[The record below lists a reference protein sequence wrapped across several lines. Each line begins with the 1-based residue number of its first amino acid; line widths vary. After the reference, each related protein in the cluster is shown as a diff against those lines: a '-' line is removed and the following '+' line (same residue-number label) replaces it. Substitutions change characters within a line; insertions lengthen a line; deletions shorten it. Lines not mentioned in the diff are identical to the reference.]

1 MNPLHQLTRRPVKAA
16 FGVLLLALAGAIL
29 CLSGGQYWAA
39 VQTRAAVE
47 RTYTTVA
54 VITGLGS
61 SEETADSMNAESL
74 RQDSAFGAAIFFQ
87 ELEQQ
92 SWDIIRSRPT
102 VGMVSGY
109 SPCLKPAISL
119 YTGHR
124 SSDAP
129 YEYSIVEIRADA
141 VTEVI
146 NDWFGESGC
155 ASWQLDGQV
164 LGIYG
169 LNDAFRDPSGQRAS
183 VTLCQVY
190 DDPAELLHPEAG
202 KRYLLLSHS
211 YTDDEWSL
219 RRNVAD
225 WVFMETNVQSDPWS
239 LDILGNLI
247 RYDQR
252 ANPDGTKYCR
262 LAHDGEFTDDADG
275 FVELAPDE
283 LIYSDPVTGVEVMNV
298 DPDDFGRFSF
308 AVDAL
313 KDTGEIMV
321 EDPQQPGNWRPE
333 TVDYT
338 QYNLP
343 SIQELPDGVTA
354 QEVIDSTS
362 SWRMAMESIQTNNHS
377 VPVLAV
383 DSVEG
388 MLEFA
393 SGRTQITQG
402 RSISQDE
409 YRDGAAVCLISETLA
424 RESGLDVGDTLPL
437 SLYEK
442 EKNLMPT
449 MVGDSD
455 PTASY
460 YLPQRGFQ
468 QETEYTVIGLY
479 RQSSEWVTTPTS
491 FTPNS
496 VFVPEKSVTCQ
507 TVSGDY
513 GVWETMILK
522 NGTAGQMEARL
533 KENGLGGVVTYYD
546 QGYSEI
552 VESLDGFSRVSRT
565 VLWVGLALWVV
576 VLAAYCVLFPCRRA
590 KLPCGWTLGTVKR
603 DITGSIWLSS
613 AAVAVIG
620 TVIALA
626 VSIPGMSWAIGKITG
641 ADRLGAHH
649 VRVSVADGGPVRRGA
664 GPGAGSRG
672 PVQRPRRPTGH
683 PQGSVKHRRER
694 SDDPLFFQANAQA
707 DRSVPGGGADGAGV
721 FPGPVHASAV
731 PGPDGRAH

>member
-39 VQTRAAVE
+39 AQTRATVE

-61 SEETADSMNAESL
+61 SEETAGSMNAESL
-74 RQDSAFGAAIFFQ
+74 RQSSATGAAIFFQ
-87 ELEQQ
+87 EPEQQ

-124 SSDAP
+124 GSDAP

-141 VTEVI
+141 VTERN
-146 NDWFGESGC
+146 NDWFGESGS
-155 ASWQLDGQV
+155 ANWQLDGQV

-183 VTLCQVY
+183 VSLHQEY

-211 YTDDEWSL
+211 YTDDEWYL

-225 WVFMETNVQSDPWS
+225 WVFMETNVQLDPWS

-402 RSISQDE
+402 RSISQEE

-468 QETEYTVIGLY
+468 QETEYTIIGLY
-479 RQSSEWVTTPTS
+479 RQSSEWSETVAS

-496 VFVPEKSVTCQ
+496 VLTPKKSVTCAME
-507 TVSGDY
+507 TGDCAIEASPSGLW
-513 GVWETMILK
+513 GTMILK

-533 KENGLGGVVTYYD
+533 AENNLAGTVTYYD
-546 QGYSEI
+546 QGYSGI
-552 VESLDGFSRVSRT
+552 MESLDGFSRVSRT

-576 VLAAYCVLFPCRRA
+576 VLAAYCVLFPLQEGKTALRM
-590 KLPCGWTLGTVKR
+590 WTLGTVKR
-603 DITGSIWLSS
+603 DITGSIWLAS

-626 VSIPGMSWAIGKITG
+626 VSIPGMSWAIGKLQELTG
-641 ADRLGAHH
+641 SELAMS
-649 VRVSVADGGPVRRGA
+649 VSPWQTAALCAAVLVLELAAVALCSALAARRGIRKA
-664 GPGAGSRG
+664 A
-672 PVQRPRRPTGH
+672 
-683 PQGSVKHRRER
+683 
-694 SDDPLFFQANAQA
+694 
-707 DRSVPGGGADGAGV
+707 
-721 FPGPVHASAV
+721 
-731 PGPDGRAH
+731 

>member
-39 VQTRAAVE
+39 AQTRATVE

-61 SEETADSMNAESL
+61 SEETAGSMNAESL
-74 RQDSAFGAAIFFQ
+74 RQSSATGAAIFFQ
-87 ELEQQ
+87 EPEQQ

-124 SSDAP
+124 GSDAP

-146 NDWFGESGC
+146 NDWFGESGS
-155 ASWQLDGQV
+155 AVWQLDGQV

-183 VTLCQVY
+183 VTLCQEY
-190 DDPAELLHPEAG
+190 DDPAKLLHPEAG

-211 YTDDEWSL
+211 YTDDEWYL

-225 WVFMETNVQSDPWS
+225 WVFMDTNVQLDPWS

-252 ANPDGTKYCR
+252 ANPDGTQYCR
-262 LAHDGEFTDDADG
+262 PAHDGEFTDDADG
-275 FVELAPDE
+275 LVELAPDE
-283 LIYSDPVTGVEVMNV
+283 LIYSDPVTGIEVTNI

-468 QETEYTVIGLY
+468 QETEYTIIGLY
-479 RQSSEWVTTPTS
+479 RQSSEWSETVAS

-496 VFVPEKSVTCQ
+496 VLTPKKSVTCAME
-507 TVSGDY
+507 TGDCAIEASPSGLW
-513 GVWETMILK
+513 GTMILK

-533 KENGLGGVVTYYD
+533 AENNLAGTVTYYD
-546 QGYSEI
+546 QGYSGI
-552 VESLDGFSRVSRT
+552 MESLDGFSRVSRT

-576 VLAAYCVLFPCRRA
+576 VLAAYCVLFPLQEGKTALRM
-590 KLPCGWTLGTVKR
+590 WTLGTVKR

-613 AAVAVIG
+613 AAVAAIG
-620 TVIALA
+620 AVIALA
-626 VSIPGMSWAIGKITG
+626 VSIPGMSWAIGKLQELTG
-641 ADRLGAHH
+641 SELTMS
-649 VRVSVADGGPVRRGA
+649 VSPWQTAALCAVVLVLELAAVALCSALAACRGIRKA
-664 GPGAGSRG
+664 A
-672 PVQRPRRPTGH
+672 
-683 PQGSVKHRRER
+683 
-694 SDDPLFFQANAQA
+694 
-707 DRSVPGGGADGAGV
+707 
-721 FPGPVHASAV
+721 
-731 PGPDGRAH
+731 

>member
-39 VQTRAAVE
+39 AQTRAAVE

-61 SEETADSMNAESL
+61 SEETADSTDAESL
-74 RQDSAFGAAIFFQ
+74 RQSSATGAAIFFQ
-87 ELEQQ
+87 APEQQ

-119 YTGHR
+119 YTGH
-124 SSDAP
+124 SGIDAP
-129 YEYSIVEIRADA
+129 YGCSIVEIRADA
-141 VTEVI
+141 VTEVN
-146 NDWFGESGC
+146 NDWFGESG
-155 ASWQLDGQV
+155 AAVWQLDGQV

-183 VTLCQVY
+183 VTLCQEY

-202 KRYLLLSHS
+202 KRYLLLSRS
-211 YTDDEWSL
+211 YGDSEWSL

-225 WVFMETNVQSDPWS
+225 WVFMESNVQSDPWS

-252 ANPDGTKYCR
+252 KNQSEHWYHTAGDAAEEPV
-262 LAHDGEFTDDADG
+262 EFAPE
-275 FVELAPDE
+275 EL
-283 LIYSDPVTGVEVMNV
+283 LYRDPATGVEVTSI
-298 DPDDFGRFSF
+298 DPDAFGQFSF

-402 RSISQDE
+402 RSISQEE
-409 YRDGAAVCLISETLA
+409 YCDGAAVCLISETLA

-449 MVGDSD
+449 TVGDSD

-479 RQSSEWVTTPTS
+479 RQSSEWGKTVAS

-496 VFVPEKSVTCQ
+496 VLTPKKSVTCAME
-507 TVSGDY
+507 TGGSAIEASPSGLW
-513 GVWETMILK
+513 GTMILK
-522 NGTAGQMEARL
+522 NGTADQMEARL
-533 KENGLGGVVTYYD
+533 KENNLAGTVTYYD

-576 VLAAYCVLFPCRRA
+576 VLAAYCVLFPLQEGKTALRM
-590 KLPCGWTLGTVKR
+590 WTLGTVKR

-626 VSIPGMSWAIGKITG
+626 VSIPGMSWAIGKLQELTG
-641 ADRLGAHH
+641 SELR
-649 VRVSVADGGPVRRGA
+649 
-664 GPGAGSRG
+664 
-672 PVQRPRRPTGH
+672 RRPCA
-683 PQGSVKHRRER
+683 PWCWSWSWQPWPCAAPS
-694 SDDPLFFQANAQA
+694 P
-707 DRSVPGGGADGAGV
+707 PAG
-721 FPGPVHASAV
+721 ASARQRKTQK
-731 PGPDGRAH
+731 GAIR

>member
-1 MNPLHQLTRRPVKAA
+1 MNPMHQLTRRPVKAA

-61 SEETADSMNAESL
+61 SEETAGSMNAESL
-74 RQDSAFGAAIFFQ
+74 RQYSALDAAIFFQ
-87 ELEQQ
+87 EPEQQ

-109 SPCLKPAISL
+109 SPCLRPAISL

-124 SSDAP
+124 GSDAP

-141 VTEVI
+141 VTERN
-146 NDWFGESGC
+146 NDWFGESGS
-155 ASWQLDGQV
+155 ANWQLDGQV

-183 VTLCQVY
+183 VSLHQEY

-211 YTDDEWSL
+211 YTDDEWYL

-225 WVFMETNVQSDPWS
+225 WVFMETNVQLDPWS
-239 LDILGNLI
+239 LDIPGNLI

-252 ANPDGTKYCR
+252 KNQSEHWYHTAGDAAEEPV
-262 LAHDGEFTDDADG
+262 EF
-275 FVELAPDE
+275 APEE
-283 LIYSDPVTGVEVMNV
+283 LIYRDPTTGAEVYTGLDMEA
-298 DPDDFGRFSF
+298 FGRFSF
-308 AVDAL
+308 SAARSRDREEVTVA
-313 KDTGEIMV
+313 
-321 EDPQQPGNWRPE
+321 DPEQPQGWSTK
-333 TVDYT
+333 TVDYRV
-338 QYNLP
+338 YDLP

-402 RSISQDE
+402 RSISQEE
-409 YRDGAAVCLISETLA
+409 YHDGAAVCLISETLA

-479 RQSSEWVTTPTS
+479 RQSSEWSETVAS

-496 VFVPEKSVTCQ
+496 VLTPKKSVTCAME
-507 TVSGDY
+507 TGDCAIEASPSGLW
-513 GVWETMILK
+513 GTMILK

-533 KENGLGGVVTYYD
+533 AENNLAGTVTYYD
-546 QGYSEI
+546 QGYSGI
-552 VESLDGFSRVSRT
+552 MESLDGYTRVSRT
-565 VLWVGLALWVV
+565 VLLVGLALWAV
-576 VLAAYCVLFPCRRA
+576 VLAAYCVL
-590 KLPCGWTLGTVKR
+590 LPMQEGKTALRMWTLGAKRR
-603 DITGSIWLSS
+603 DIAGQIWTPS
-613 AAVAVIG
+613 ALMAAAG

-626 VSIPGMSWAIGKITG
+626 VSIPGMSWATDKIQALTG
-641 ADRLGAHH
+641 SDLTLK
-649 VRVSVADGGPVRRGA
+649 VSVGQTVALCAGALAIALAVIALVSVSTARRGIRKA
-664 GPGAGSRG
+664 
-672 PVQRPRRPTGH
+672 
-683 PQGSVKHRRER
+683 E
-694 SDDPLFFQANAQA
+694 
-707 DRSVPGGGADGAGV
+707 
-721 FPGPVHASAV
+721 
-731 PGPDGRAH
+731 

>member
-1 MNPLHQLTRRPVKAA
+1 MNPMHQLTRRPVKAA
-16 FGVLLLALAGAIL
+16 FGALLLALAGAIL

-39 VQTRAAVE
+39 VQTRATVE

-54 VITGLGS
+54 VVTGRISSDEVLTPSAEGGS
-61 SEETADSMNAESL
+61 NAESL
-74 RQDSAFGAAIFFQ
+74 RQDSAMAAAIFLA
-87 ELEQQ
+87 EPEQQ
-92 SWDIIRSRPT
+92 NWSIIQSRPK
-102 VGMVSGY
+102 VGLVSGY
-109 SPCLKPAISL
+109 SPGLKPAISL
-119 YTGHR
+119 YTGHS

-141 VTEVI
+141 VTQSN
-146 NDWFGESGC
+146 NDWFGESGS
-155 ASWQLDGQV
+155 ANWLLDGQV

-183 VTLCQVY
+183 VSLHQEY

-202 KRYLLLSHS
+202 KRYLLLSRS
-211 YTDDEWSL
+211 YTDDEWYL
-219 RRNVAD
+219 RQHVAD
-225 WVFMETNVQSDPWS
+225 FIFMDTNVQSDPWS

-275 FVELAPDE
+275 LVELAPDE
-283 LIYSDPVTGVEVMNV
+283 LIYSDPATGAEVYTGLDMGA
-298 DPDDFGRFSF
+298 FGRFSF
-308 AVDAL
+308 SAARSRDRE
-313 KDTGEIMV
+313 EIMV

-343 SIQELPDGVTA
+343 NIQELPDGVTA

-362 SWRMAMESIQTNNHS
+362 SWRTAMESIQTNNHS

-402 RSISQDE
+402 RSFSQSE
-409 YRDGAAVCLISETLA
+409 YDSGAAVCLISETLA

-468 QETEYTVIGLY
+468 QETEYTIVGLY
-479 RQSSEWVTTPTS
+479 RQSNEWSQGVAS
-491 FTPNS
+491 FTPNT
-496 VFVPEKSVTCQ
+496 VLVPRKSVTCAVK
-507 TVSGDY
+507 TGETGLGVSSGCL
-513 GVWETMILK
+513 WETMVLQ
-522 NGTAGQMEARL
+522 NGTIDQMEARL
-533 KENGLGGVVTYYD
+533 EENGLDGTVTYYD
-546 QGYSEI
+546 QGYSDI
-552 VESLDGFSRVSRT
+552 VESLDGYTRVSRT
-565 VLWVGLALWVV
+565 VLLVGLALWAV
-576 VLAAYCVLFPCRRA
+576 VLAAYCVL
-590 KLPCGWTLGTVKR
+590 LPMQEGKTALRMWTLGAKRR
-603 DITGSIWLSS
+603 DIAGQIWTPS
-613 AAVAVIG
+613 ALMALAG
-620 TVIALA
+620 TIIALA
-626 VSIPGMSWAIGKITG
+626 VSIPGMSWATDKIQALTG
-641 ADRLGAHH
+641 SDLTLKVSTGQTMALCAGALAI
-649 VRVSVADGGPVRRGA
+649 VLAVIALVGVSTACRGIRRA
-664 GPGAGSRG
+664 G
-672 PVQRPRRPTGH
+672 
-683 PQGSVKHRRER
+683 
-694 SDDPLFFQANAQA
+694 
-707 DRSVPGGGADGAGV
+707 
-721 FPGPVHASAV
+721 
-731 PGPDGRAH
+731 

>member
-61 SEETADSMNAESL
+61 SEETAGSMNAESL
-74 RQDSAFGAAIFFQ
+74 RQDSALDAAIFFQ
-87 ELEQQ
+87 EPEQQ

-109 SPCLKPAISL
+109 SPCLRPAISL

-124 SSDAP
+124 GSDAP

-141 VTEVI
+141 VTERN
-146 NDWFGESGC
+146 NDWFGESGS
-155 ASWQLDGQV
+155 ANWQLDGQV

-183 VTLCQVY
+183 VSLHQEY

-211 YTDDEWSL
+211 YTDDEWYL

-225 WVFMETNVQSDPWS
+225 WVFMETNVQLDPWS

-402 RSISQDE
+402 RSISQEE

-479 RQSSEWVTTPTS
+479 RQSSEWGKTVAS

-496 VFVPEKSVTCQ
+496 VLTPKKSVTCAME
-507 TVSGDY
+507 TGGSAIEASPSGLW
-513 GVWETMILK
+513 GTMILK

-533 KENGLGGVVTYYD
+533 KENNLAGTVTYYD

-576 VLAAYCVLFPCRRA
+576 VLAAYCVLFPLQEGKTALRM
-590 KLPCGWTLGTVKR
+590 WTLGTVKR

-626 VSIPGMSWAIGKITG
+626 VSIPGMSWAIGKLQELTG
-641 ADRLGAHH
+641 SELTMS
-649 VRVSVADGGPVRRGA
+649 VSPWQTAALCAVVLVLELAAVALCSALAARRGIRKA
-664 GPGAGSRG
+664 A
-672 PVQRPRRPTGH
+672 
-683 PQGSVKHRRER
+683 
-694 SDDPLFFQANAQA
+694 
-707 DRSVPGGGADGAGV
+707 
-721 FPGPVHASAV
+721 
-731 PGPDGRAH
+731 

>member
-39 VQTRAAVE
+39 AQTRATVE

-61 SEETADSMNAESL
+61 SEETAGSMNAESL
-74 RQDSAFGAAIFFQ
+74 RQSSATGAAIFFQ
-87 ELEQQ
+87 EPEQQ

-124 SSDAP
+124 GSDAP

-146 NDWFGESGC
+146 NDWFGESGS
-155 ASWQLDGQV
+155 AVWQLDGQV

-183 VTLCQVY
+183 VTLCQEY
-190 DDPAELLHPEAG
+190 DDPAKLLHPEAG

-211 YTDDEWSL
+211 YTDDEWYL

-225 WVFMETNVQSDPWS
+225 WVFMDTNVQLDPWS

-252 ANPDGTKYCR
+252 ANPDGTQYCR
-262 LAHDGEFTDDADG
+262 PAHDGEFTDDADG
-275 FVELAPDE
+275 LVELAPDE
-283 LIYSDPVTGVEVMNV
+283 LIYSDPVTGIEVTNI
-298 DPDDFGRFSF
+298 DPDAFGRFSF

-402 RSISQDE
+402 RSISQEE

-468 QETEYTVIGLY
+468 QETEYTIIGLY
-479 RQSSEWVTTPTS
+479 RQSSEWSETVAS

-496 VFVPEKSVTCQ
+496 VLTPKKSVTCAME
-507 TVSGDY
+507 TGDCAIEASPSGLW
-513 GVWETMILK
+513 GTMILK
-522 NGTAGQMEARL
+522 NGTADQMEARL

-576 VLAAYCVLFPCRRA
+576 VLAAYCVLFPLQEGKTALRM
-590 KLPCGWTLGTVKR
+590 WTLGTVKR

-626 VSIPGMSWAIGKITG
+626 VSIPGMSWAIGKLQELTG
-641 ADRLGAHH
+641 SELTMS
-649 VRVSVADGGPVRRGA
+649 VSPWQTAALCAVVLVLELAAVALCSALAARRGIRKA
-664 GPGAGSRG
+664 A
-672 PVQRPRRPTGH
+672 
-683 PQGSVKHRRER
+683 
-694 SDDPLFFQANAQA
+694 
-707 DRSVPGGGADGAGV
+707 
-721 FPGPVHASAV
+721 
-731 PGPDGRAH
+731 

>member
-1 MNPLHQLTRRPVKAA
+1 MNPMHQLTRRPVKAA
-16 FGVLLLALAGAIL
+16 FGALLLALAGVIL
-29 CLSGGQYWAA
+29 ALSGGQFWAA
-39 VQTRAAVE
+39 AWTRAGVE
-47 RTYTTVA
+47 ATYTTVA
-54 VITGLGS
+54 VVTGRISSDEVLTPSAEGGS
-61 SEETADSMNAESL
+61 NAESL
-74 RQDSAFGAAIFFQ
+74 RQDSAMAAAIFLA
-87 ELEQQ
+87 EPEQQ
-92 SWDIIRSRPT
+92 NWSIIRSRPR
-102 VGMVSGY
+102 VGLVSGY
-109 SPCLKPAISL
+109 SPGLKPAISL

-124 SSDAP
+124 GSDAP

-141 VTEVI
+141 VTERN
-146 NDWFGESGC
+146 NDWFGESGS
-155 ASWQLDGQV
+155 ANWQLDGQV

-183 VTLCQVY
+183 VSLHQEY

-211 YTDDEWSL
+211 YTDDEWYL

-225 WVFMETNVQSDPWS
+225 WVFMETNVQLDPWS

-409 YRDGAAVCLISETLA
+409 YRDCAAVCLISETLA

-468 QETEYTVIGLY
+468 QETEYTIVGLY
-479 RQSSEWVTTPTS
+479 RQNNEWSQGVAS
-491 FTPNS
+491 FTPNT
-496 VFVPEKSVTCQ
+496 VLVPRKSVTCAVE
-507 TVSGDY
+507 TGETGLGVSSGCL
-513 GVWETMILK
+513 WETMVLQ
-522 NGTAGQMEARL
+522 NGTIDQMESRL
-533 KENGLGGVVTYYD
+533 AENGLGGTVTYYD
-546 QGYSEI
+546 QGYSDI
-552 VESLDGFSRVSRT
+552 VESLDGYTRVSRT
-565 VLWVGLALWVV
+565 VLLVGLALWAV
-576 VLAAYCVLFPCRRA
+576 VLAAYCVL
-590 KLPCGWTLGTVKR
+590 LPMQESKTALRMWTLGAKRR
-603 DITGSIWLSS
+603 DIAGQIWTPS
-613 AAVAVIG
+613 ALMAVTG

-626 VSIPGMSWAIGKITG
+626 VSIPGMSWATDKVQALTG
-641 ADRLGAHH
+641 SDLTLTVSTGQTMALCAGALAIALA
-649 VRVSVADGGPVRRGA
+649 VIALVSVSTAQRGIRKA
-664 GPGAGSRG
+664 
-672 PVQRPRRPTGH
+672 
-683 PQGSVKHRRER
+683 E
-694 SDDPLFFQANAQA
+694 
-707 DRSVPGGGADGAGV
+707 
-721 FPGPVHASAV
+721 
-731 PGPDGRAH
+731 

>member
-39 VQTRAAVE
+39 AQTRATVE

-61 SEETADSMNAESL
+61 SEETAGSMNAESL
-74 RQDSAFGAAIFFQ
+74 RQSSATGAAIFFQ
-87 ELEQQ
+87 EPEQQ

-124 SSDAP
+124 GSDAP

-146 NDWFGESGC
+146 NDWFGESGS
-155 ASWQLDGQV
+155 AVWQLGGQV

-183 VTLCQVY
+183 VTLCQEY
-190 DDPAELLHPEAG
+190 DDPAKLLHPEAG

-211 YTDDEWSL
+211 YTDDEWYL

-225 WVFMETNVQSDPWS
+225 WVFMDTNVQLDPWS

-252 ANPDGTKYCR
+252 ANPDGTQYCR
-262 LAHDGEFTDDADG
+262 PAHDGEFTDDADG
-275 FVELAPDE
+275 LVELAPDE
-283 LIYSDPVTGVEVMNV
+283 LIYSDPVTGIEVTNI
-298 DPDDFGRFSF
+298 DPDAFGRFSF

-402 RSISQDE
+402 RSISQEE

-468 QETEYTVIGLY
+468 QETEYTIIGLY
-479 RQSSEWVTTPTS
+479 RQSSEWSETVAS

-496 VFVPEKSVTCQ
+496 VLTPKKSVTCAME
-507 TVSGDY
+507 TGDCAIEASPSGLW
-513 GVWETMILK
+513 GTMILK

-533 KENGLGGVVTYYD
+533 AENNLAGTVTYYD
-546 QGYSEI
+546 QGYSGI
-552 VESLDGFSRVSRT
+552 MESLDGFSRVSRT

-576 VLAAYCVLFPCRRA
+576 VLAAYCVLFPLQEGKTALRM
-590 KLPCGWTLGTVKR
+590 WTLGTVKR
-603 DITGSIWLSS
+603 DITGSIWLAS

-626 VSIPGMSWAIGKITG
+626 VSIPGMSWAIGKLQELTG
-641 ADRLGAHH
+641 SELAMS
-649 VRVSVADGGPVRRGA
+649 VSPWQTAALCAAVLVLELAAVALCSALAARRGIRKA
-664 GPGAGSRG
+664 A
-672 PVQRPRRPTGH
+672 
-683 PQGSVKHRRER
+683 
-694 SDDPLFFQANAQA
+694 
-707 DRSVPGGGADGAGV
+707 
-721 FPGPVHASAV
+721 
-731 PGPDGRAH
+731 

>member
-39 VQTRAAVE
+39 AQTRATVE

-61 SEETADSMNAESL
+61 SEETAGSMNAESL
-74 RQDSAFGAAIFFQ
+74 RQSSATGAAIFFQ
-87 ELEQQ
+87 EPEQQ

-124 SSDAP
+124 GSDAP

-146 NDWFGESGC
+146 NDWFGESGS
-155 ASWQLDGQV
+155 AVWQLDGQV

-183 VTLCQVY
+183 VTLCQEY
-190 DDPAELLHPEAG
+190 DDPAKLLHPEAG

-211 YTDDEWSL
+211 YTDDEWYL

-225 WVFMETNVQSDPWS
+225 WVFMDTNVQLDPWS

-252 ANPDGTKYCR
+252 ANPDGTQYCR
-262 LAHDGEFTDDADG
+262 PAHDGEFTDDADG
-275 FVELAPDE
+275 LVELAPDE
-283 LIYSDPVTGVEVMNV
+283 LIYSDPVTGIEVTNI
-298 DPDDFGRFSF
+298 DPDAFGRFSF

-402 RSISQDE
+402 RSISQEE
-409 YRDGAAVCLISETLA
+409 YRDGAAVWLISETLA

-479 RQSSEWVTTPTS
+479 RQSSEWGKTVAS

-496 VFVPEKSVTCQ
+496 VLTPKKSVTCAME
-507 TVSGDY
+507 TGDCAIEASPSGLW
-513 GVWETMILK
+513 GTMILK

-533 KENGLGGVVTYYD
+533 AENNLAGTVTYYD
-546 QGYSEI
+546 QGYSGI
-552 VESLDGFSRVSRT
+552 MESLDGFSRVSRT

-576 VLAAYCVLFPCRRA
+576 VLAAYCVLFPLQEGKTALRM
-590 KLPCGWTLGTVKR
+590 WTLGTVKR

-626 VSIPGMSWAIGKITG
+626 VSIPGMSWAIGKLQELTG
-641 ADRLGAHH
+641 SELTMS
-649 VRVSVADGGPVRRGA
+649 VSPWQTAALCAVVLVLELAAVALCSALAARRGIRKA
-664 GPGAGSRG
+664 A
-672 PVQRPRRPTGH
+672 
-683 PQGSVKHRRER
+683 
-694 SDDPLFFQANAQA
+694 
-707 DRSVPGGGADGAGV
+707 
-721 FPGPVHASAV
+721 
-731 PGPDGRAH
+731 

>member
-61 SEETADSMNAESL
+61 SEETADSTDAESL
-74 RQDSAFGAAIFFQ
+74 RQSSATGAAIFFQ
-87 ELEQQ
+87 APEQQ

-119 YTGHR
+119 YTGH
-124 SSDAP
+124 SGIDAP
-129 YEYSIVEIRADA
+129 YGCSIVEIRADA
-141 VTEVI
+141 VTEVN
-146 NDWFGESGC
+146 NDWFGESG
-155 ASWQLDGQV
+155 AAVWQLDGQV

-183 VTLCQVY
+183 VTLCQEY

-202 KRYLLLSHS
+202 KRYLLLSRS
-211 YTDDEWSL
+211 YGDSEWSL

-225 WVFMETNVQSDPWS
+225 WVFMESNVQSDPWS

-252 ANPDGTKYCR
+252 KNQSEHWYHTAGDAAEEPV
-262 LAHDGEFTDDADG
+262 EFAPE
-275 FVELAPDE
+275 EL
-283 LIYSDPVTGVEVMNV
+283 LYRDPATGVEVTSI
-298 DPDDFGRFSF
+298 DPDAFGQFSF

-402 RSISQDE
+402 RSISQEE
-409 YRDGAAVCLISETLA
+409 YCDGAAVCLISETLA

-449 MVGDSD
+449 TVGDSD

-479 RQSSEWVTTPTS
+479 RQSSEWGKTVAS

-496 VFVPEKSVTCQ
+496 VLTPKKSVTCAME
-507 TVSGDY
+507 TGGSAIEASPSGLW
-513 GVWETMILK
+513 GTMILK
-522 NGTAGQMEARL
+522 NGTADQMEARL
-533 KENGLGGVVTYYD
+533 KENNLAGTVTYYD

-576 VLAAYCVLFPCRRA
+576 VLAAYCVLFPLQEGKTALRM
-590 KLPCGWTLGTVKR
+590 WTLGTVKR

-626 VSIPGMSWAIGKITG
+626 VSIPGMSWAIGKLQELTG
-641 ADRLGAHH
+641 SELTMS
-649 VRVSVADGGPVRRGA
+649 VSPWQTAALCAVVLVLELAAVALCSALAARRGIRKA
-664 GPGAGSRG
+664 A
-672 PVQRPRRPTGH
+672 
-683 PQGSVKHRRER
+683 
-694 SDDPLFFQANAQA
+694 
-707 DRSVPGGGADGAGV
+707 
-721 FPGPVHASAV
+721 
-731 PGPDGRAH
+731 

>member
-39 VQTRAAVE
+39 AQTRATVE

-61 SEETADSMNAESL
+61 SEETAGSMNAESL
-74 RQDSAFGAAIFFQ
+74 RQSSATGAAIFFQ
-87 ELEQQ
+87 EPEQQ

-124 SSDAP
+124 GSDAP

-146 NDWFGESGC
+146 NDWFGESGS
-155 ASWQLDGQV
+155 AVWQLDGQV

-183 VTLCQVY
+183 VTLCQEY
-190 DDPAELLHPEAG
+190 DDPAKLLHPEAG

-211 YTDDEWSL
+211 YTDDEWYL

-225 WVFMETNVQSDPWS
+225 WVFMDTNVQLDPWS

-252 ANPDGTKYCR
+252 ANPDGTQYCR

-275 FVELAPDE
+275 LVELAPDE
-283 LIYSDPVTGVEVMNV
+283 LIYSDPVTGIEVTNI
-298 DPDDFGRFSF
+298 DPDAFGQFSF

-468 QETEYTVIGLY
+468 QETEYTIIGLY
-479 RQSSEWVTTPTS
+479 RQSSEWSETVAS

-496 VFVPEKSVTCQ
+496 VLTPKKSVTCAME
-507 TVSGDY
+507 TGDCAIEASPSGLW
-513 GVWETMILK
+513 GTMILK

-533 KENGLGGVVTYYD
+533 AENNLAGTVTYYD
-546 QGYSEI
+546 QGYSGI
-552 VESLDGFSRVSRT
+552 MESLDGFSRVSRT

-576 VLAAYCVLFPCRRA
+576 VLAAYCVLFPLQEGKTALRM
-590 KLPCGWTLGTVKR
+590 WTLGTVKR

-620 TVIALA
+620 SVIALA
-626 VSIPGMSWAIGKITG
+626 VSIPSMSWAIGKLKELTG
-641 ADRLGAHH
+641 LELTMS
-649 VRVSVADGGPVRRGA
+649 VSPWQTAALCAVVLVLELAAVALCSALAARRGIRKA
-664 GPGAGSRG
+664 A
-672 PVQRPRRPTGH
+672 
-683 PQGSVKHRRER
+683 
-694 SDDPLFFQANAQA
+694 
-707 DRSVPGGGADGAGV
+707 
-721 FPGPVHASAV
+721 
-731 PGPDGRAH
+731 

>member
-1 MNPLHQLTRRPVKAA
+1 MNPMTQLTRRPVKAA
-16 FGVLLLALAGAIL
+16 FGALLLALAGVIL
-29 CLSGGQYWAA
+29 ALSGGQFWAA
-39 VQTRAAVE
+39 AQTRAAVE

-61 SEETADSMNAESL
+61 SEETAGSMNAESL
-74 RQDSAFGAAIFFQ
+74 RQSSATGAAIFFQ
-87 ELEQQ
+87 EPEQQ

-124 SSDAP
+124 GIDAP

-141 VTEVI
+141 VTEVN
-146 NDWFGESGC
+146 NDWFGESGS
-155 ASWQLDGQV
+155 ANWQLDGQV

-183 VTLCQVY
+183 VSLHQEY

-202 KRYLLLSHS
+202 KRYLLLSYS
-211 YTDDEWSL
+211 YGDDEWSL

-225 WVFMETNVQSDPWS
+225 WVFMDTNVQLDPWS

-252 ANPDGTKYCR
+252 ANPDGTQYCR
-262 LAHDGEFTDDADG
+262 PAHDGEFTDDADG
-275 FVELAPDE
+275 LVELAPDE
-283 LIYSDPVTGVEVMNV
+283 LIYSDPATGIEVTNI
-298 DPDDFGRFSF
+298 DPDAFGQFSF

-402 RSISQDE
+402 RSISQEE
-409 YRDGAAVCLISETLA
+409 YRNGAAVCLISETLA

-442 EKNLMPT
+442 EKKLMPT

-455 PTASY
+455 PTAYY

-479 RQSSEWVTTPTS
+479 RQSSEWGKTVAS

-496 VFVPEKSVTCQ
+496 VLTPKKSVTCAME
-507 TVSGDY
+507 TGGSAIEASPSGLW
-513 GVWETMILK
+513 GTMILK

-533 KENGLGGVVTYYD
+533 AENNLAGTVTYYD
-546 QGYSEI
+546 QGYSGI
-552 VESLDGFSRVSRT
+552 MESLDGYTRVSRT
-565 VLWVGLALWVV
+565 VLCVGLALWAV
-576 VLAAYCVLFPCRRA
+576 VLAAYCVL
-590 KLPCGWTLGTVKR
+590 LPMQEGKTALRMWTLGAKRR
-603 DITGSIWLSS
+603 DIAGQIWTPS
-613 AAVAVIG
+613 ALMAAAG

-626 VSIPGMSWAIGKITG
+626 VSIPGMSWATDKIQALTG
-641 ADRLGAHH
+641 SDLTLTVSSGQTMALCAGALAIALA
-649 VRVSVADGGPVRRGA
+649 VIALVSVLTANRGIRKA
-664 GPGAGSRG
+664 
-672 PVQRPRRPTGH
+672 
-683 PQGSVKHRRER
+683 E
-694 SDDPLFFQANAQA
+694 
-707 DRSVPGGGADGAGV
+707 
-721 FPGPVHASAV
+721 
-731 PGPDGRAH
+731 

>member
-39 VQTRAAVE
+39 AQTRAAVE

-61 SEETADSMNAESL
+61 SEETADSTDAESL
-74 RQDSAFGAAIFFQ
+74 RQSSATGAAIFFQ
-87 ELEQQ
+87 APEQQ

-119 YTGHR
+119 YTGH
-124 SSDAP
+124 SGIDAP
-129 YEYSIVEIRADA
+129 YGCSIVEIRADA
-141 VTEVI
+141 VTEVN
-146 NDWFGESGC
+146 NDWFGESG
-155 ASWQLDGQV
+155 AAVWQLDGQV

-183 VTLCQVY
+183 VTLCQEY

-202 KRYLLLSHS
+202 KRYLLLSRS
-211 YTDDEWSL
+211 YGDSEWSL

-225 WVFMETNVQSDPWS
+225 WVFMESNVQSDPWS

-252 ANPDGTKYCR
+252 KNQSEHWYHTAGDAAEEPV
-262 LAHDGEFTDDADG
+262 EFAPE
-275 FVELAPDE
+275 EL
-283 LIYSDPVTGVEVMNV
+283 LYRDPATGVEVTSI
-298 DPDDFGRFSF
+298 DPDAFGQFSF

-402 RSISQDE
+402 RSISQEE
-409 YRDGAAVCLISETLA
+409 YCDGAAVCLISETLA

-449 MVGDSD
+449 TVGDSD

-468 QETEYTVIGLY
+468 QETEYTVIDLY
-479 RQSSEWVTTPTS
+479 RQSSEWGKTVAS

-496 VFVPEKSVTCQ
+496 VLTPKKSVTCAME
-507 TVSGDY
+507 TGGSAIEASPSGLW
-513 GVWETMILK
+513 GTMILK
-522 NGTAGQMEARL
+522 NGTADQMEARL
-533 KENGLGGVVTYYD
+533 KENNLAGTVTYYD

-576 VLAAYCVLFPCRRA
+576 VLAAYCVLFPLQEGKTALRM
-590 KLPCGWTLGTVKR
+590 WTLGTVKR

-626 VSIPGMSWAIGKITG
+626 VSIPGMSWAIGKLQELTG
-641 ADRLGAHH
+641 SELAMS
-649 VRVSVADGGPVRRGA
+649 VSPWQTAALCAVVLVLELAAVALCSALAARRGIRKA
-664 GPGAGSRG
+664 A
-672 PVQRPRRPTGH
+672 
-683 PQGSVKHRRER
+683 
-694 SDDPLFFQANAQA
+694 
-707 DRSVPGGGADGAGV
+707 
-721 FPGPVHASAV
+721 
-731 PGPDGRAH
+731 

>member
-39 VQTRAAVE
+39 AQTRAAVE

-61 SEETADSMNAESL
+61 SEETADSTDAESL
-74 RQDSAFGAAIFFQ
+74 RQSSATGAAIFFQ
-87 ELEQQ
+87 APEQQ

-119 YTGHR
+119 YTGH
-124 SSDAP
+124 SGIDAP
-129 YEYSIVEIRADA
+129 YGCSIVEIRADA
-141 VTEVI
+141 VTEVN
-146 NDWFGESGC
+146 NDWFGESG
-155 ASWQLDGQV
+155 AAVWQLDGQV

-183 VTLCQVY
+183 VTLCQEY

-202 KRYLLLSHS
+202 KRYLLLSRS
-211 YTDDEWSL
+211 YGDSEWSL

-225 WVFMETNVQSDPWS
+225 WVFMESNVQSDPWS

-252 ANPDGTKYCR
+252 KNQSEHWYHTAGDAAEEPV
-262 LAHDGEFTDDADG
+262 EFAPE
-275 FVELAPDE
+275 EL
-283 LIYSDPVTGVEVMNV
+283 LYRDPATGVEVTSI
-298 DPDDFGRFSF
+298 DPDAFGQFSF

-402 RSISQDE
+402 RSISQEE
-409 YRDGAAVCLISETLA
+409 YCDGAAVCLISETLA

-449 MVGDSD
+449 TVGDSD

-479 RQSSEWVTTPTS
+479 RQSSEWGKTVAS

-496 VFVPEKSVTCQ
+496 VLTPKKSVTCAME
-507 TVSGDY
+507 TGGSAIEASPSGLW
-513 GVWETMILK
+513 GTMILK
-522 NGTAGQMEARL
+522 NGTADQMEARL
-533 KENGLGGVVTYYD
+533 KENNLAGTVTYYD

-576 VLAAYCVLFPCRRA
+576 VLAAYCVLFPLQEGKTALRM
-590 KLPCGWTLGTVKR
+590 WTLGTVKR

-626 VSIPGMSWAIGKITG
+626 VSIPGMSWAIGKLQELTG
-641 ADRLGAHH
+641 SELTMS
-649 VRVSVADGGPVRRGA
+649 VSPWQTAALCAVVLVLELAAVALCSALAARRGIRKA
-664 GPGAGSRG
+664 A
-672 PVQRPRRPTGH
+672 
-683 PQGSVKHRRER
+683 
-694 SDDPLFFQANAQA
+694 
-707 DRSVPGGGADGAGV
+707 
-721 FPGPVHASAV
+721 
-731 PGPDGRAH
+731 

>member
-61 SEETADSMNAESL
+61 SEETAGSMNAESL
-74 RQDSAFGAAIFFQ
+74 RQSSATGAAIFFQ
-87 ELEQQ
+87 EPEQQ

-109 SPCLKPAISL
+109 SPCLRPAISL

-124 SSDAP
+124 GIDAP

-141 VTEVI
+141 VTERN
-146 NDWFGESGC
+146 NDWFGESGS
-155 ASWQLDGQV
+155 ANWQLDGQV

-183 VTLCQVY
+183 VSLHQEY
-190 DDPAELLHPEAG
+190 DDPAELLHPEEG

-211 YTDDEWSL
+211 YTDDEWYL

-225 WVFMETNVQSDPWS
+225 WVFMETNVQLDPWS

-283 LIYSDPVTGVEVMNV
+283 LIYSDPATGVEVMNV

-402 RSISQDE
+402 RSISQEE
-409 YRDGAAVCLISETLA
+409 YHDGAAVCLISETLA

-468 QETEYTVIGLY
+468 QETEYTIIGLY
-479 RQSSEWVTTPTS
+479 RQSSEWSETVAS

-496 VFVPEKSVTCQ
+496 VLTPKKSVTCAME
-507 TVSGDY
+507 TGDCAIEASPSGLW
-513 GVWETMILK
+513 GTMILK

-533 KENGLGGVVTYYD
+533 AENNLAGTVTYYD
-546 QGYSEI
+546 QGYSGI
-552 VESLDGFSRVSRT
+552 MESLDGFSRVSRT

-576 VLAAYCVLFPCRRA
+576 VLAAYCVLFPLQEGKTALRM
-590 KLPCGWTLGTVKR
+590 WTLGTVKR

-626 VSIPGMSWAIGKITG
+626 VSIPGMSWAIGKLQELTG
-641 ADRLGAHH
+641 SELTMS
-649 VRVSVADGGPVRRGA
+649 VSPWQTAALCAGVLVLELAAVALCSALAARRGIRKA
-664 GPGAGSRG
+664 A
-672 PVQRPRRPTGH
+672 
-683 PQGSVKHRRER
+683 
-694 SDDPLFFQANAQA
+694 
-707 DRSVPGGGADGAGV
+707 
-721 FPGPVHASAV
+721 
-731 PGPDGRAH
+731 

>member
-1 MNPLHQLTRRPVKAA
+1 MNPMHQLTRRPVKAA
-16 FGVLLLALAGAIL
+16 FGALLLALAGVIL
-29 CLSGGQYWAA
+29 ALSGGQFWAA
-39 VQTRAAVE
+39 ARTRAGVE
-47 RTYTTVA
+47 ETYTTVA
-54 VITGLGS
+54 VVTGRIS
-61 SEETADSMNAESL
+61 SDEVLTPSAEGKSDAESL
-74 RQDSAFGAAIFFQ
+74 RQDSAMAAAIFLA
-87 ELEQQ
+87 EPEQQ

-109 SPCLKPAISL
+109 SPCLRPAISL

-124 SSDAP
+124 GSDAP

-141 VTEVI
+141 VTERN
-146 NDWFGESGC
+146 NDWFGESGS
-155 ASWQLDGQV
+155 ANWQLDGQV

-183 VTLCQVY
+183 VSLHQEY

-211 YTDDEWSL
+211 YTDDEWYL

-225 WVFMETNVQSDPWS
+225 WVFMETNVQLDPWS

-298 DPDDFGRFSF
+298 DPDDFGWFSF
-308 AVDAL
+308 AVDML

-383 DSVEG
+383 DFVEG

-393 SGRTQITQG
+393 SERAQVTQG
-402 RSISQDE
+402 RSFSQSE
-409 YRDGAAVCLISETLA
+409 YDSGAAVCLISETLA

-479 RQSSEWVTTPTS
+479 RQSSEWSETVAS

-496 VFVPEKSVTCQ
+496 VLTPKKSVTCAME
-507 TVSGDY
+507 TGDCAIEASPSGLW
-513 GVWETMILK
+513 GTMILK

-533 KENGLGGVVTYYD
+533 AENNLAGTVTYYD
-546 QGYSEI
+546 QGYSGI
-552 VESLDGFSRVSRT
+552 MESLDGFSRVSRT

-576 VLAAYCVLFPCRRA
+576 VLAAYCVLFPLQEGKTALRM
-590 KLPCGWTLGTVKR
+590 WTLGTVKR

-613 AAVAVIG
+613 AAVAAIG

-626 VSIPGMSWAIGKITG
+626 VSIPGMSWAIGKLQELTG
-641 ADRLGAHH
+641 SELTMS
-649 VRVSVADGGPVRRGA
+649 VSPWQTAALCAVVLVLELAAVALCSALAARRGIRKA
-664 GPGAGSRG
+664 
-672 PVQRPRRPTGH
+672 
-683 PQGSVKHRRER
+683 E
-694 SDDPLFFQANAQA
+694 
-707 DRSVPGGGADGAGV
+707 
-721 FPGPVHASAV
+721 
-731 PGPDGRAH
+731 

>member
-87 ELEQQ
+87 EPEQQ

-190 DDPAELLHPEAG
+190 DDPAKLLHPEAG

-219 RRNVAD
+219 RQNVAD

-283 LIYSDPVTGVEVMNV
+283 LIYSDPATGVEVTNI
-298 DPDDFGRFSF
+298 DPDAFGQFSF

-402 RSISQDE
+402 RSISQEE
-409 YRDGAAVCLISETLA
+409 YHDGAAVCLISETLA

-479 RQSSEWVTTPTS
+479 RQSSEWSETVAS

-496 VFVPEKSVTCQ
+496 VLTPKKSVTCAME
-507 TVSGDY
+507 TGDCAIEASPSGLW
-513 GVWETMILK
+513 GTMILK

-533 KENGLGGVVTYYD
+533 AENNLAGTVTYYD
-546 QGYSEI
+546 QGYSGI
-552 VESLDGFSRVSRT
+552 MESLDGFSRVSRT

-576 VLAAYCVLFPCRRA
+576 VLAAYCVLFPLQEGKTALRM
-590 KLPCGWTLGTVKR
+590 WTLGTVKR

-626 VSIPGMSWAIGKITG
+626 VSIPGMSWAIGKLQELTG
-641 ADRLGAHH
+641 SELTMS
-649 VRVSVADGGPVRRGA
+649 VSPWQTAALCVVVLVLELAAVALCSALAARRGIRKA
-664 GPGAGSRG
+664 A
-672 PVQRPRRPTGH
+672 
-683 PQGSVKHRRER
+683 
-694 SDDPLFFQANAQA
+694 
-707 DRSVPGGGADGAGV
+707 
-721 FPGPVHASAV
+721 
-731 PGPDGRAH
+731 

>member
-39 VQTRAAVE
+39 AQTRATVE

-61 SEETADSMNAESL
+61 SEETAGSMNAESL
-74 RQDSAFGAAIFFQ
+74 RQSSATGAAIFFQ
-87 ELEQQ
+87 EPEQQ

-124 SSDAP
+124 GSDAP

-146 NDWFGESGC
+146 NDWFGESGS
-155 ASWQLDGQV
+155 AVWQLDGQV

-183 VTLCQVY
+183 VTLCQEY
-190 DDPAELLHPEAG
+190 DDPAKLLHPEAG

-211 YTDDEWSL
+211 YTDDEWYL

-225 WVFMETNVQSDPWS
+225 WVFMDTNVQLDPWS

-252 ANPDGTKYCR
+252 ANPDGTQYCR
-262 LAHDGEFTDDADG
+262 PAHDGEFTDDADG
-275 FVELAPDE
+275 LVELAPDE
-283 LIYSDPVTGVEVMNV
+283 LIYSDPVTGIEVTNI
-298 DPDDFGRFSF
+298 DPDAFGRFSF

-402 RSISQDE
+402 RSISQEE

-479 RQSSEWVTTPTS
+479 RQSSEWGKTVAS

-496 VFVPEKSVTCQ
+496 VLTPKKSVTCAME
-507 TVSGDY
+507 TGDCAIEASPSGLW
-513 GVWETMILK
+513 GTMILK

-533 KENGLGGVVTYYD
+533 AENNLAGTVTYYD
-546 QGYSEI
+546 QGYSGI
-552 VESLDGFSRVSRT
+552 MESLDGFSRVSRT

-576 VLAAYCVLFPCRRA
+576 VLAAYCVLFPLQEGKTALRM
-590 KLPCGWTLGTVKR
+590 WTLGTVKR

-626 VSIPGMSWAIGKITG
+626 VSIPGMSWAIGKLQELTG
-641 ADRLGAHH
+641 SELTMS
-649 VRVSVADGGPVRRGA
+649 VSPWQTAALCAVVLVLELAAVALCSALAARRGIRKA
-664 GPGAGSRG
+664 A
-672 PVQRPRRPTGH
+672 
-683 PQGSVKHRRER
+683 
-694 SDDPLFFQANAQA
+694 
-707 DRSVPGGGADGAGV
+707 
-721 FPGPVHASAV
+721 
-731 PGPDGRAH
+731 

>member
-16 FGVLLLALAGAIL
+16 FGVLMLALAGAIL

-39 VQTRAAVE
+39 VQTRATVE

-61 SEETADSMNAESL
+61 SEETANRPDGTSADAESL

-87 ELEQQ
+87 EPEQQ

-383 DSVEG
+383 NH
-388 MLEFA
+388 LEAVADFA
-393 SGRTQITQG
+393 SGRAQITQG
-402 RSISQDE
+402 RSISQEE
-409 YRDGAAVCLISETLA
+409 YRDGAAVCLISESLS
-424 RESGLDVGDTLPL
+424 RESGLNVGDTLPL
-437 SLYEK
+437 SLYEFDRDLLYSFLT
-442 EKNLMPT
+442 EYNPRSSL
-449 MVGDSD
+449 
-455 PTASY
+455 
-460 YLPQRGFQ
+460 YLPDRGFQ
-468 QETEYTVIGLY
+468 QETEYTIIGLY

-576 VLAAYCVLFPCRRA
+576 VLAAYCVLFPLQEGKTALRM
-590 KLPCGWTLGTVKR
+590 WTLGTVKR

-626 VSIPGMSWAIGKITG
+626 VSIPGMSWAIGKLQELTG
-641 ADRLGAHH
+641 SELTMS
-649 VRVSVADGGPVRRGA
+649 VSPWQTAALCAVVLVLELAAVALCSALAARRGIRKA
-664 GPGAGSRG
+664 A
-672 PVQRPRRPTGH
+672 
-683 PQGSVKHRRER
+683 
-694 SDDPLFFQANAQA
+694 
-707 DRSVPGGGADGAGV
+707 
-721 FPGPVHASAV
+721 
-731 PGPDGRAH
+731 

>member
-39 VQTRAAVE
+39 VQTRATVE

-61 SEETADSMNAESL
+61 SEETTNSTDGTSADAESL
-74 RQDSAFGAAIFFQ
+74 RESSATGAAIFFQ
-87 ELEQQ
+87 EPEQQ

-109 SPCLKPAISL
+109 SPCLRPAISL

-124 SSDAP
+124 GSDAP
-129 YEYSIVEIRADA
+129 YGCSIVEIRADT
-141 VTEVI
+141 VTEVN
-146 NDWFGESGC
+146 NDWFGESGT
-155 ASWQLDGQV
+155 AVWQLDGQV

-183 VTLCQVY
+183 VTLCQEY
-190 DDPAELLHPEAG
+190 DDPAKLLHPEAG
-202 KRYLLLSHS
+202 KRYLLLSRS
-211 YTDDEWSL
+211 YTDDEWYL
-219 RRNVAD
+219 RQHVAD
-225 WVFMETNVQSDPWS
+225 FIFMDTNVQSDPWS

-262 LAHDGEFTDDADG
+262 PARDGEFTDDAEG
-275 FVELAPDE
+275 LVELAPEE
-283 LIYSDPVTGVEVMNV
+283 LIYSDPVTGIEVTSI
-298 DPDDFGRFSF
+298 DPDAFGQFSF

-321 EDPQQPGNWRPE
+321 EDPQQPGNWHPE

-468 QETEYTVIGLY
+468 QETEYTIIGLY
-479 RQSSEWVTTPTS
+479 RQSSEWSETVAS

-496 VFVPEKSVTCQ
+496 VLTPKKSVTCAME
-507 TVSGDY
+507 TGDCAIEASPSGLW
-513 GVWETMILK
+513 GTMILK

-533 KENGLGGVVTYYD
+533 AENNLAGTVTYYD
-546 QGYSEI
+546 QGYSGI
-552 VESLDGFSRVSRT
+552 MESLDGFSRVSRT

-576 VLAAYCVLFPCRRA
+576 VLAAYCVLFPLQEGKTALRM
-590 KLPCGWTLGTVKR
+590 WTLGTVKR

-626 VSIPGMSWAIGKITG
+626 VSIPGMSWAIGKLQELTG
-641 ADRLGAHH
+641 SELTMS
-649 VRVSVADGGPVRRGA
+649 VSPWQTAALCAVVLVLELAAVALCSALAACRGIRKA
-664 GPGAGSRG
+664 A
-672 PVQRPRRPTGH
+672 
-683 PQGSVKHRRER
+683 
-694 SDDPLFFQANAQA
+694 
-707 DRSVPGGGADGAGV
+707 
-721 FPGPVHASAV
+721 
-731 PGPDGRAH
+731 

>member
-1 MNPLHQLTRRPVKAA
+1 MNPMHQLTRRPVKAA
-16 FGVLLLALAGAIL
+16 FGALLLALAGAIL

-39 VQTRAAVE
+39 VQTRATVE

-61 SEETADSMNAESL
+61 SEETANSPDGTSADAESL
-74 RQDSAFGAAIFFQ
+74 RQYSALDAATFFQ
-87 ELEQQ
+87 EPEQQ

-119 YTGHR
+119 YTGHS

-129 YEYSIVEIRADA
+129 YKYSIVEIRVDA
-141 VTEVI
+141 VTEVN
-146 NDWFGESGC
+146 NDWFGESGS
-155 ASWQLDGQV
+155 ANWQLDGQV

-183 VTLCQVY
+183 VSLHQEY
-190 DDPAELLHPEAG
+190 DDPAKLLHPEAG

-211 YTDDEWSL
+211 YGDSEWSL

-225 WVFMETNVQSDPWS
+225 WVFMETNVQLDPWS
-239 LDILGNLI
+239 LDISGNLI

-252 ANPDGTKYCR
+252 KNQSEHWYHTAG
-262 LAHDGEFTDDADG
+262 DAAEEP
-275 FVELAPDE
+275 VELAPEE
-283 LIYSDPVTGVEVMNV
+283 LLYSDPTTGTEVMNV
-298 DPDDFGRFSF
+298 DPDAFGWFSF

-402 RSISQDE
+402 RSISQEE

-455 PTASY
+455 PTAYY

-479 RQSSEWVTTPTS
+479 RQSSEWGKTVAS

-496 VFVPEKSVTCQ
+496 VLTPKKSVTCAME
-507 TVSGDY
+507 TGSSAIEASPSGLW
-513 GVWETMILK
+513 GTMILK
-522 NGTAGQMEARL
+522 NGTADQMESRL
-533 KENGLGGVVTYYD
+533 AENGLGGTVTYYD
-546 QGYSEI
+546 QGYSDI
-552 VESLDGFSRVSRT
+552 VESLDGYTRVSRT
-565 VLWVGLALWVV
+565 VLCVGLALWAV
-576 VLAAYCVLFPCRRA
+576 VLAAYCVL
-590 KLPCGWTLGTVKR
+590 LPMQEGKTALRMWTLGAKRR
-603 DITGSIWLSS
+603 DIAGQIWTPS
-613 AAVAVIG
+613 ALMATAG

-626 VSIPGMSWAIGKITG
+626 VSIPGMSWATDKIQALTG
-641 ADRLGAHH
+641 SDLTLTVSTGQTVALCAGAL
-649 VRVSVADGGPVRRGA
+649 VIALAVIALVSVSTAQRGIRKA
-664 GPGAGSRG
+664 
-672 PVQRPRRPTGH
+672 
-683 PQGSVKHRRER
+683 E
-694 SDDPLFFQANAQA
+694 
-707 DRSVPGGGADGAGV
+707 
-721 FPGPVHASAV
+721 
-731 PGPDGRAH
+731 

>member
-61 SEETADSMNAESL
+61 SEETAGSMNAESL
-74 RQDSAFGAAIFFQ
+74 RQDSALDAAIFFQ
-87 ELEQQ
+87 EPEQQ

-109 SPCLKPAISL
+109 SPCLRPAISL

-124 SSDAP
+124 GSDAP

-141 VTEVI
+141 VTERN
-146 NDWFGESGC
+146 NDWFGESGS
-155 ASWQLDGQV
+155 ANWQLDGQV

-183 VTLCQVY
+183 VSLHQEY

-211 YTDDEWSL
+211 YTDDEWYL

-225 WVFMETNVQSDPWS
+225 WVFMETNVQLDPWS

-252 ANPDGTKYCR
+252 KNQSEHWYHTAGDAAEEPV
-262 LAHDGEFTDDADG
+262 EF
-275 FVELAPDE
+275 APDE
-283 LIYSDPVTGVEVMNV
+283 LIYSDPATGVEVTNI

-468 QETEYTVIGLY
+468 QETEYTIIGLY
-479 RQSSEWVTTPTS
+479 RQSSEWSETVAS

-496 VFVPEKSVTCQ
+496 VLTPKKSVTCAME
-507 TVSGDY
+507 TGDCAIEASPSGLW
-513 GVWETMILK
+513 GTMILK

-533 KENGLGGVVTYYD
+533 AENNLAGTVTYYD
-546 QGYSEI
+546 QGYSGI
-552 VESLDGFSRVSRT
+552 MESLDGFSRVSRT

-576 VLAAYCVLFPCRRA
+576 VLAAYCVLFPLQEGKTALRM
-590 KLPCGWTLGTVKR
+590 WTLGTVKR

-613 AAVAVIG
+613 AAVAAIG

-626 VSIPGMSWAIGKITG
+626 VSIPGMSWAIGKLQELTG
-641 ADRLGAHH
+641 SELTMS
-649 VRVSVADGGPVRRGA
+649 VSPWQTAALCAVVLVLELAAVALCSALAARRGIRKA
-664 GPGAGSRG
+664 A
-672 PVQRPRRPTGH
+672 
-683 PQGSVKHRRER
+683 
-694 SDDPLFFQANAQA
+694 
-707 DRSVPGGGADGAGV
+707 
-721 FPGPVHASAV
+721 
-731 PGPDGRAH
+731 

>member
-61 SEETADSMNAESL
+61 SEETAGSMNAESL
-74 RQDSAFGAAIFFQ
+74 RQDSALDAAIFFQ
-87 ELEQQ
+87 EPEQQ

-109 SPCLKPAISL
+109 SPCLRPAISL

-124 SSDAP
+124 GSDAP

-141 VTEVI
+141 VTERN
-146 NDWFGESGC
+146 NDWFGESGS
-155 ASWQLDGQV
+155 ANWQLDGQV

-183 VTLCQVY
+183 VSLHQEY

-211 YTDDEWSL
+211 YTDDEWYL

-225 WVFMETNVQSDPWS
+225 WVFMETNVQLDPWS

-402 RSISQDE
+402 RSISQEE

-468 QETEYTVIGLY
+468 QETEYTIIGLY
-479 RQSSEWVTTPTS
+479 RQSSEWSETVAS

-496 VFVPEKSVTCQ
+496 VLTPKKSVTCAME
-507 TVSGDY
+507 TGDCAIEASPSGLW
-513 GVWETMILK
+513 GTMILK

-533 KENGLGGVVTYYD
+533 AENNLAGTVTYYD
-546 QGYSEI
+546 QGYSGI
-552 VESLDGFSRVSRT
+552 MESLDGFSRVSRT

-576 VLAAYCVLFPCRRA
+576 VLAAYCVLFPLQEGKTALRM
-590 KLPCGWTLGTVKR
+590 WTLGTVKR
-603 DITGSIWLSS
+603 DITGSIWLAS

-626 VSIPGMSWAIGKITG
+626 VSIPGMSWAIGKLQELTG
-641 ADRLGAHH
+641 SELAMS
-649 VRVSVADGGPVRRGA
+649 VSPWQTAALCAAVLVLELAAVALCSALAARRGIRKA
-664 GPGAGSRG
+664 A
-672 PVQRPRRPTGH
+672 
-683 PQGSVKHRRER
+683 
-694 SDDPLFFQANAQA
+694 
-707 DRSVPGGGADGAGV
+707 
-721 FPGPVHASAV
+721 
-731 PGPDGRAH
+731 

>member
-1 MNPLHQLTRRPVKAA
+1 MNPMHQLTRRPVKAA
-16 FGVLLLALAGAIL
+16 FGALLLALAGAIL

-39 VQTRAAVE
+39 VQTRATVE

-61 SEETADSMNAESL
+61 SEETAGSMNAESL

-87 ELEQQ
+87 EPEQQ

-109 SPCLKPAISL
+109 SPCLRPAISL

-124 SSDAP
+124 GIDAP

-141 VTEVI
+141 VTERN
-146 NDWFGESGC
+146 NDWFGESGS
-155 ASWQLDGQV
+155 ANWQLDGQV

-183 VTLCQVY
+183 VSLHQEY

-211 YTDDEWSL
+211 YTNDEWYL

-225 WVFMETNVQSDPWS
+225 WVFMETNVQLDPWS

-252 ANPDGTKYCR
+252 ANPDGTQYCR
-262 LAHDGEFTDDADG
+262 PAHDGEFTDDADG
-275 FVELAPDE
+275 LVELAPDE
-283 LIYSDPVTGVEVMNV
+283 LIYSDPVTGIEVTNI
-298 DPDDFGRFSF
+298 DPDAFGRFSF

-402 RSISQDE
+402 RSISQEE

-479 RQSSEWVTTPTS
+479 RQSSEWGKTVAS

-496 VFVPEKSVTCQ
+496 VLTPKKSVTCAME
-507 TVSGDY
+507 TGGSAIEASPSGLW
-513 GVWETMILK
+513 GTMILK
-522 NGTAGQMEARL
+522 NGTADQMESRL
-533 KENGLGGVVTYYD
+533 AENGLGGTVTYYD
-546 QGYSEI
+546 QGYSDI
-552 VESLDGFSRVSRT
+552 VESLDGYTRVSRT
-565 VLWVGLALWVV
+565 VLLVGLALWAV
-576 VLAAYCVLFPCRRA
+576 VLAAYCVL
-590 KLPCGWTLGTVKR
+590 LPMQEGKTALRMWTLGAKRR
-603 DITGSIWLSS
+603 DIAGQIWTPS
-613 AAVAVIG
+613 ALMAAAG

-626 VSIPGMSWAIGKITG
+626 VSIPGMSWATDKIQALTG
-641 ADRLGAHH
+641 SDLTLTVSTGQTVALCAAALAIALA
-649 VRVSVADGGPVRRGA
+649 VIALVSVFTARRGIRKA
-664 GPGAGSRG
+664 
-672 PVQRPRRPTGH
+672 
-683 PQGSVKHRRER
+683 E
-694 SDDPLFFQANAQA
+694 
-707 DRSVPGGGADGAGV
+707 
-721 FPGPVHASAV
+721 
-731 PGPDGRAH
+731 

>member
-39 VQTRAAVE
+39 AQTRAAVE

-61 SEETADSMNAESL
+61 SEETANRPDGTSADAESL
-74 RQDSAFGAAIFFQ
+74 RQSSATGAAIFFQ
-87 ELEQQ
+87 APEQQ

-141 VTEVI
+141 VTERN
-146 NDWFGESGC
+146 NDWFGESGS
-155 ASWQLDGQV
+155 ANWQLDGQV

-183 VTLCQVY
+183 VSLHQEY

-211 YTDDEWSL
+211 YTDDEWYL

-225 WVFMETNVQSDPWS
+225 WVFMETNVQLDPWS

-402 RSISQDE
+402 RSISQEE

-468 QETEYTVIGLY
+468 QETEYTIIGLY
-479 RQSSEWVTTPTS
+479 RQSSEWSETVAS

-496 VFVPEKSVTCQ
+496 VLTPKKSVTCAME
-507 TVSGDY
+507 TGDCAIEASPSGLW
-513 GVWETMILK
+513 GTMILK

-533 KENGLGGVVTYYD
+533 AENNLAGTVTYYD
-546 QGYSEI
+546 QGYSGI
-552 VESLDGFSRVSRT
+552 MESLDGFSRVSRT

-576 VLAAYCVLFPCRRA
+576 VLAAYCVLFPLQEGKTALRM
-590 KLPCGWTLGTVKR
+590 WTLGTVKR

-626 VSIPGMSWAIGKITG
+626 VSIPGMSWAIGKLQELTG
-641 ADRLGAHH
+641 SELTMS
-649 VRVSVADGGPVRRGA
+649 VSPWQTAALCAVVLVLELAAVALCSALAARRGIRKA
-664 GPGAGSRG
+664 A
-672 PVQRPRRPTGH
+672 
-683 PQGSVKHRRER
+683 
-694 SDDPLFFQANAQA
+694 
-707 DRSVPGGGADGAGV
+707 
-721 FPGPVHASAV
+721 
-731 PGPDGRAH
+731 